1 MEEQKLQ
8 IIQIAA
14 KLFKQQGIRRVSI
27 DDICG
32 ELRISKKTFYNSF
45 AQKEDLVDAFI
56 EYDDL
61 LLVERVEVLCRNK
74 NALECMLIL
83 NKEMRKYCEKEV
95 SELVM
100 DDVKKYY
107 PNLFEKHR
115 KVKTERS
122 YQRFLENLKQGVEE
136 GFYRDNLDI
145 ELFSILYMSNLNNT
159 QHNTIFGKFPKKRVL
174 DFFFDISIQLIVSG
188 KGLKFI
194 EENYRNG

>member
-32 ELRISKKTFYNSF
+32 ELRISKKTFYNYF
-45 AQKEDLVDAFI
+45 AQKEDLVDACV
-56 EYDDL
+56 EYANKS
-61 LLVERVEVLCRNK
+61 LVEKVEVLCRNK
-74 NALECMLIL
+74 NALECMLII
-83 NKEMRKYCEKEV
+83 NREMRKYYEKEV

-107 PNLFEKHR
+107 PNLFEKYR
-115 KVKTERS
+115 KINAERS
-122 YQRFLENLKQGVEE
+122 YQKFLNNLKQGIEE
-136 GFYRDNLDI
+136 GYYRDNLDI
-145 ELFSILYMSNLNNT
+145 ELLSVLYLSNLNNT
-159 QHNTIFGKFPKKRVL
+159 QHHTIFGKFPKKRVM